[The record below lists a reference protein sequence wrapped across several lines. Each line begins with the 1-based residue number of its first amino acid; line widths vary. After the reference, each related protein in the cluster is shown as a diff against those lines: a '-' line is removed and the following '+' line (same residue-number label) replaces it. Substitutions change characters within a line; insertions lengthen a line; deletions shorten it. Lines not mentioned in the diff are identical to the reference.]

1 MEKVKLYKHLIRFVT
16 VMFFVVKSD
25 DGKGFCVE
33 LDFLIWSEQMVSI
46 VTSCINMCAVGLA
59 EDEYFLE

>member
-1 MEKVKLYKHLIRFVT
+1 
-16 VMFFVVKSD
+16 MFFVVKSD